1 MSTYIQV
8 FWIYNILNGITLTL
22 AFWGNSNAKPKTVYS
37 TITENKTW
45 EEAENYC
52 STHFSQGRLVHIK
65 QYNVN
70 DMFAG
75 FKKGPY
81 WIGLKSKNNQWSW
94 NNGEPFIDGN
104 FGWTKVTTQKL
115 NSDRCIAYVSSD
127 RWSIF
132 ACNSSKHFICQHTNT
147 SFTSTVKTTS
157 SSLNTLELTTVQKMN
172 TIHWSA
178 GQELTTKSIKQQSS
192 IKYLSSSIQ
201 QTQHNSKVTVAQSSQ
216 NNTTMRSSTKGY
228 NISRTISN
236 STSGLR
242 TTISTTPTRPFIKSP
257 SHSQKFALSQNTN
270 THLARN
276 VTGSQST
283 NQGTQPKMTPIQTL
297 TKTST
302 NALAFTVV
310 KSNSMMQTSKKQPA
324 SSITATSF
332 KNNTNILD
340 TRTSLS
346 SKYVQRLKP
355 STDRTSNVTNNRV
368 ASTAKTVKGTTT
380 LGVWLKTFKTIQTT
394 KIRAVVTEAP
404 KGTNQDADLVLILVL
419 VLTLPLFVLCC
430 ITLMYCLLRTKNRR
444 RWSKKSDR
452 KCNPRIA
459 KEPCKFDDFDKKQ
472 SNRTWITHWL
482 ADTNSSFQSDPSNK
496 SLPPDYA
503 TALKNSKE
511 AYDIPRAS
519 LHGRTDK
526 LSFHSESSRT
536 IIEPTTDY
544 LDQYLHRQR
553 LNQTTGSTVF
563 IPLRDYPR

>member
-1 MSTYIQV
+1 
-8 FWIYNILNGITLTL
+8 
-22 AFWGNSNAKPKTVYS
+22 
-37 TITENKTW
+37 
-45 EEAENYC
+45 
-52 STHFSQGRLVHIK
+52 
-65 QYNVN
+65 
-70 DMFAG
+70 
-75 FKKGPY
+75 
-81 WIGLKSKNNQWSW
+81 
-94 NNGEPFIDGN
+94 
-104 FGWTKVTTQKL
+104 
-115 NSDRCIAYVSSD
+115 
-127 RWSIF
+127 
-132 ACNSSKHFICQHTNT
+132 
-147 SFTSTVKTTS
+147 
-157 SSLNTLELTTVQKMN
+157 MN

-380 LGVWLKTFKTIQTT
+380 LVWLKTFKTIQTT

-404 KGTNQDADLVLILVL
+404 KGTNQGKCR
-419 VLTLPLFVLCC
+419 TLFLF
-430 ITLMYCLLRTKNRR
+430 
-444 RWSKKSDR
+444 
-452 KCNPRIA
+452 
-459 KEPCKFDDFDKKQ
+459 
-472 SNRTWITHWL
+472 
-482 ADTNSSFQSDPSNK
+482 
-496 SLPPDYA
+496 
-503 TALKNSKE
+503 
-511 AYDIPRAS
+511 
-519 LHGRTDK
+519 
-526 LSFHSESSRT
+526 
-536 IIEPTTDY
+536 
-544 LDQYLHRQR
+544 
-553 LNQTTGSTVF
+553 
-563 IPLRDYPR
+563 